1 MVDSREMDRVLTDFA
16 SRFNAKPE
24 LAKMTAGWERTIAIE
39 PSDAAW
45 RRDLRVERGLVR
57 TLEQVPEKADIRL
70 VGRSSVL
77 ADIFAGRLSPTE
89 PYLDGDLVVHSSEE
103 DMMKLDIF
111 TLMVW
116 GE

>member
-1 MVDSREMDRVLTDFA
+1 MDKILTDFA

-24 LAKMTAGWERTIAIE
+24 LAKMTVGWERTISIE

-45 RRDLRVERGLVR
+45 RRGLRVENGRVH
-57 TLEQVPEKADIRL
+57 TLEQITEKVEIRL
-70 VGRSSVL
+70 LGRSSIL
-77 ADIFAGRLSPTE
+77 ADIFSGRLSPTE